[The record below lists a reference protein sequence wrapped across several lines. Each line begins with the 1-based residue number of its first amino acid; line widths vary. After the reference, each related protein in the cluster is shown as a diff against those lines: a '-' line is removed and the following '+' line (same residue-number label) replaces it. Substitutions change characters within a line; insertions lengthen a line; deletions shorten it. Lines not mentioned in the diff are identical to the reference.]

1 MNEKK
6 ENILNIEYHL
16 QKGLMF
22 SWNLRGLLSKD
33 VYFRHLFIL
42 TSNRQSFLESILCQI
57 CAKIKIG
64 DFIAFSYK
72 KKDQLHEKLRW
83 GERTASNFDKISL
96 KGIEKTLVGE
106 LLSVLP
112 TLAKETRES
121 SNPLMLN
128 ILAET
133 VD

>member
-22 SWNLRGLLSKD
+22 SWNLRGLLNKD
-33 VYFRHLFIL
+33 IYFRHLFIL
-42 TSNRQSFLESILCQI
+42 GSSRQSFLESILSQI

-72 KKDQLHEKLRW
+72 KKDQMSEKLRW
-83 GERTASNFDKISL
+83 SERTASNFDKISL
-96 KGIEKTLVGE
+96 RGIEKTPPCELV
-106 LLSVLP
+106 SVLA
-112 TLAKETRES
+112 TLAKETREF